1 MKSFEHFLS
10 QLATIPDPRRAE
22 GKLYQLPHVLLF
34 SIFAIV
40 SGANSYRG
48 IRTFIK
54 VHRPQLN
61 RAFKI
66 RWKRPPAHTA
76 IRYILQGLSP
86 ADVENVFRQHAADLN
101 HAGSGLGMHVVAFDG
116 KALKGSFDNFND
128 VKAKQVLSAFAVNTA
143 LVLAHIEIDEKSN
156 EIPAVQKLL
165 EELDVAGH
173 IVTCDAMHCQKKPS
187 KPPPPNAHLIVQLK
201 DNQLTLRQKVE
212 AACNTTMP
220 LSGVRTVD
228 EKRRNRHETRTIA
241 VFDATPAVVGTQW
254 EPYVAAV
261 VQVER
266 IVHAFQPATGLW
278 RTSAETS
285 FYLCNCMIDAN
296 RAAIAVRMH
305 WGIENKFHYTRDV
318 TLREDASR
326 IRKNPGVFARIRS
339 FAYNILRFNQS
350 DTIPQDRYAAALG
363 GLKSI
368 FSMTFSK

>member
-1 MKSFEHFLS
+1 
-10 QLATIPDPRRAE
+10 
-22 GKLYQLPHVLLF
+22 
-34 SIFAIV
+34 
-40 SGANSYRG
+40 
-48 IRTFIK
+48 
-54 VHRPQLN
+54 
-61 RAFKI
+61 
-66 RWKRPPAHTA
+66 
-76 IRYILQGLSP
+76 
-86 ADVENVFRQHAADLN
+86 
-101 HAGSGLGMHVVAFDG
+101 
-116 KALKGSFDNFND
+116 
-128 VKAKQVLSAFAVNTA
+128 
-143 LVLAHIEIDEKSN
+143 
-156 EIPAVQKLL
+156 
-165 EELDVAGH
+165 
-173 IVTCDAMHCQKKPS
+173 
-187 KPPPPNAHLIVQLK
+187 
-201 DNQLTLRQKVE
+201 LRQKVE

-266 IVHAFQPATGLW
+266 AVHAFQPATGLW

-305 WGIENKFHYTRDV
+305 WGIENKLHYTRDV

-326 IRKNPGVFARIRS
+326 IRKNPGVFARIRN